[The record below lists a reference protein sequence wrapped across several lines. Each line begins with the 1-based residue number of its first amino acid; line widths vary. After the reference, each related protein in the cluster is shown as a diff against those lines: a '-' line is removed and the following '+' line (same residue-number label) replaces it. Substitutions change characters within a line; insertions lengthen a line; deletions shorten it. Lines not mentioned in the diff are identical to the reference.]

1 MAVLD
6 GTWWSAWWGPMA
18 WWLAG
23 FAGLLVLGGFALR
36 RGLAR
41 LGKVPEDPS
50 YLPLYLDNDAVM
62 GLFKMGNYKSAL
74 RKEVEERRIRSAGC
88 LAVIPLVSLLFKVT
102 GGSTTEVVAKYVENS
117 EPISV
122 IGLLLSVLRRGDAL
136 VEVRLRPDSGTVV
149 PNRALLRELAR
160 TGAGAGAAVDV
171 PLSEIGEFVM
181 VTGRFEARGTRG
193 RTLVMRAP
201 YADGGRAAHLRVVVR
216 GDGLLTPDRELPE
229 GQFQAHCLGK
239 VTSWD
244 PEAREIVLQYP
255 VAVFR

>member
-1 MAVLD
+1 MV
-6 GTWWSAWWGPMA
+6 
-18 WWLAG
+18 WWLAAL
-23 FAGLLVLGGFALR
+23 AGLLVLGGLALR
-36 RGLAR
+36 RGIAR
-41 LGKVPEDPS
+41 LGKGSEERS

-74 RKEVEERRIRSAGC
+74 RKEVEERRIRNAGC

-102 GGSTTEVVAKYVENS
+102 GGSSTEVVAKYVEKS

-136 VEVRLRPDSGTVV
+136 VEVRLRAAGGTVT
-149 PNRALLRELAR
+149 PNRALLRELAA
-160 TGAGAGAAVDV
+160 TAGAGPAGSV

-181 VTGRFEARGTRG
+181 VTGRFEARGPRG
-193 RTLVMRAP
+193 ETLVMRAP
-201 YADGGRAAHLRVVVR
+201 YADGGPAAHLRVVLR

-244 PEAREIVLQYP
+244 PEAREVVLQYP

>member
-6 GTWWSAWWGPMA
+6 GTWWSAWWGPMT
-18 WWLAG
+18 WWLLAL
-23 FAGLLVLGGFALR
+23 AGLLVLAGRALR

-41 LGKVPEDPS
+41 LGRTAADPA

-62 GLFKMGNYKSAL
+62 GLFKMGNYKAAL
-74 RKEVEERRIRSAGC
+74 RKEVEERRIRNAGC
-88 LAVIPLVSLLFKVT
+88 LAVIPLVSVLLKVT

-136 VEVRLRPDSGTVV
+136 VEVRLRPDSGTVI
-149 PNRALLRELAR
+149 PNRALLGELAR
-160 TGAGAGAAVDV
+160 TGPATAV

-181 VTGRFEARGTRG
+181 VTGRFEAGDSRGE
-193 RTLVMRAP
+193 TLLMRAP
-201 YADGGRAAHLRVVVR
+201 YADGGPTAHLRVVLR
-216 GDGLLTPDRELPE
+216 GDGLLTPDKELPE

-244 PEAREIVLQYP
+244 PDAREVVLQYP